1 MTASSATKEIFME
14 TPELNPDA
22 LPWLAD
28 TKTLTAKNIPAWLGA
43 LRATGAEQFS
53 ITGLPTPALEG
64 WQYTN
69 LRALAKTAFH
79 YSAEPVIFDAAKIP
93 PALSPSS
100 HQIVLV
106 NGRYQPQLSR
116 VPDGVTV
123 MGWLEAA
130 QNDSKFMEENTVSVG
145 DLGLSPFKALNTA
158 YLQDGLVLKT
168 AENTDIQQPLEIIFY
183 NTGNHTASY
192 PRLFYYL
199 SENSGAT
206 IIERHMGEGV
216 YFTNL
221 YSETI
226 LESAARLKFYKF
238 QEESAEAFH
247 FSLTNLQQ
255 KKDSCFEGFSY
266 AAGGAVARSE
276 YRNHLLDSA
285 IHSNM
290 GGVYLL
296 RDQQIHDFTILVD
309 HYEPNGTSVQHF
321 KGIIDAEACAIFQG
335 KIHVR
340 RSAQKT
346 NGYQLNHALLLS
358 REAEAIA
365 KPELEIYAD
374 DVKCSHGSA
383 SGQLDEAAL
392 FYLKSRG
399 IDEAAAKSLLIQSF
413 LAGALENITTPPIKE
428 TCQQKIEAWLE
439 ARS

>member
-14 TPELNPDA
+14 TPVLNPDA

-28 TKTLTAKNIPAWLGA
+28 AKFLTTKNIPAWVKA

-69 LRALAKTAFH
+69 LRALTKTNFH
-79 YSAEPVIFDAAKIP
+79 YSVEAVTVDAAKIP
-93 PALSPSS
+93 PVLIPAS

-106 NGRYQPQLSR
+106 NGRYQPALSR
-116 VPDGVTV
+116 VPDGVIVTS
-123 MGWLEAA
+123 WLEAA

-145 DLGLSPFKALNTA
+145 DMQDMPLKGLNTA
-158 YLQDGLVLKT
+158 YLQDGLVVKI
-168 AENTDIQQPLEIIFY
+168 APNTDVSQPLEIVFY
-183 NTGNHTASY
+183 NNGGNIAIY

-199 SENSGAT
+199 GENSGAT
-206 IIERHMGEGV
+206 IIERHIGEGV
-216 YFTNL
+216 YFVNL
-221 YSETI
+221 YTETI
-226 LESAARLKFYKF
+226 LERAARLKFYKF
-238 QEESAEAFH
+238 QEESAQAFH

-255 KKDSCFEGFSY
+255 KKDSVFEGFSY
-266 AAGGAVARSE
+266 ATGGAVARSE

-285 IHSNM
+285 IHSNI

-309 HYEPNGTSVQHF
+309 HFEPNGTSVQHF
-321 KGIIDAEACAIFQG
+321 KGIIDDEARAIFQG

-383 SGQLDEAAL
+383 SGQIDEAAL

-399 IDEAAAKSLLIQSF
+399 INEAAAKSLLIQSF
-413 LAGALENITTPPIKE
+413 LAGALEKISTPAIKE
-428 TCQQKIEAWLE
+428 IYQQKIEAWLE